1 MWLPSIYV
9 CVCFITASWDSH
21 HLPAHCALCPRHRS
35 PFSAWVWS
43 DYFLT
48 ESAYLERK
56 KMDLPPP
63 RPPRR
68 LNARL
73 FSTETCAHTPRQV
86 HWDGATWLLN
96 IYSSH
101 LSESLVTT
109 SVKLKYKRA
118 VPVSVLEVHLKGTGQ
133 ISTRCKLYLHT
144 VDCEDRL
151 CRCRYR
157 YSATPVR
164 STSV

>member
-1 MWLPSIYV
+1 
-9 CVCFITASWDSH
+9 
-21 HLPAHCALCPRHRS
+21 
-35 PFSAWVWS
+35 
-43 DYFLT
+43 
-48 ESAYLERK
+48 
-56 KMDLPPP
+56 MDLPPP

-101 LSESLVTT
+101 LSESLVTA

-144 VDCEDRL
+144 VDCEEPCAGVGTGTVLRL
-151 CRCRYR
+151 SDLRQYKDEEETRWLARY
-157 YSATPVR
+157 
-164 STSV
+164 